1 MARWTSRAQVSKGAG
16 IAVVERL
23 GWRVLS
29 QYLTHRNMLR
39 SLTLLALAPSLAFGQ
54 SLVSSAP
61 QLRTAFLE
69 DFTGIHCG
77 YCPEGHAIASAL
89 EAQHG
94 PLIAVVNVHAGGFAV
109 PGAGEPDFRTPD
121 GNAIDAHF
129 TISGYPAGVI
139 NRRLF
144 GGLDDLGRGAWEGAV
159 GEVLELPSPVNLGVA
174 SSFNAGTNELQV
186 TVELLYTQDSPA
198 GTDFISVLVK
208 ENGIIGPQTDYG
220 PAGNHTDYTHNH
232 VLRAYVTDTW
242 GDAVTTTS
250 QGTSVIR
257 DYTFT
262 VPAGWNIS
270 NCEVVALVSE
280 DRSEVYQVRE
290 VSADGGSTLVVGELT
305 TSDPT
310 FTAGNN
316 GSASIFANTLSNLLG
331 ANEDYVIALT
341 NLGAP
346 ASWSAAFQVNGTS
359 AANPSTVSL
368 ADGAS
373 ASIDVNITPDAAPGI
388 GRYLLSAT
396 SVSNP
401 GAPVLEQEFNVI
413 SGITDL
419 IVTHTGAEPWEALYI
434 AALQQAGNQTFA
446 ATSKEK
452 FMRFGEAG
460 SLTGVLN
467 LYLNVSWTFP
477 SLTDDEVAVLSA
489 HMDAGGDVMIAG
501 QDIGW
506 DQSGATGSYGTA
518 ATQAFFANYMHA
530 TYVADGSSAN
540 NLVNFF
546 DADAV
551 FGAVP
556 NSTIA
561 NIFSNNTY
569 PEEIAPI
576 APAVGILHY
585 NTNLTKIGGLRCDNG
600 TYKVVYFGVGPEQLS
615 NAAVGRSMIQLSHDW
630 FYGVVSVV
638 EFDALLADALGQAF
652 PVPASDRITI
662 PLRDIRTG
670 AQLVVLDATGRIVS
684 RTTIGAGTTS
694 LDLDVSGLSM
704 GVYRYTLNTPEGISP
719 SRAFQVIR

>member
-1 MARWTSRAQVSKGAG
+1 
-16 IAVVERL
+16 
-23 GWRVLS
+23 
-29 QYLTHRNMLR
+29 
-39 SLTLLALAPSLAFGQ
+39 
-54 SLVSSAP
+54 
-61 QLRTAFLE
+61 
-69 DFTGIHCG
+69 
-77 YCPEGHAIASAL
+77 
-89 EAQHG
+89 
-94 PLIAVVNVHAGGFAV
+94 
-109 PGAGEPDFRTPD
+109 
-121 GNAIDAHF
+121 
-129 TISGYPAGVI
+129 
-139 NRRLF
+139 
-144 GGLDDLGRGAWEGAV
+144 
-159 GEVLELPSPVNLGVA
+159 
-174 SSFNAGTNELQV
+174 
-186 TVELLYTQDSPA
+186 
-198 GTDFISVLVK
+198 
-208 ENGIIGPQTDYG
+208 
-220 PAGNHTDYTHNH
+220 
-232 VLRAYVTDTW
+232 
-242 GDAVTTTS
+242 
-250 QGTSVIR
+250 
-257 DYTFT
+257 
-262 VPAGWNIS
+262 
-270 NCEVVALVSE
+270 
-280 DRSEVYQVRE
+280 
-290 VSADGGSTLVVGELT
+290 
-305 TSDPT
+305 
-310 FTAGNN
+310 
-316 GSASIFANTLSNLLG
+316 
-331 ANEDYVIALT
+331 
-341 NLGAP
+341 
-346 ASWSAAFQVNGTS
+346 
-359 AANPSTVSL
+359 
-368 ADGAS
+368 
-373 ASIDVNITPDAAPGI
+373 
-388 GRYLLSAT
+388 
-396 SVSNP
+396 
-401 GAPVLEQEFNVI
+401 
-413 SGITDL
+413 
-419 IVTHTGAEPWEALYI
+419 
-434 AALQQAGNQTFA
+434 
-446 ATSKEK
+446 
-452 FMRFGEAG
+452 
-460 SLTGVLN
+460 
-467 LYLNVSWTFP
+467 
-477 SLTDDEVAVLSA
+477 
-489 HMDAGGDVMIAG
+489 MDAGGDVMIAG